1 MTITAGWGGVILAG
15 LLSVLSSPAQT
26 LNNQSL
32 SGKYYFRHVSLGTDG
47 VNPGGLTDPR
57 TLMGA
62 ITFDG
67 AGGYTYIGQQLSGI
81 NAAVSQTGKGVYS
94 LDAGGFLSLDSPLR
108 AGAKINAR
116 FASEAVVGSSTE
128 STDNTYDLFVAIPA
142 PSSGAIFAGPY
153 NCMSL
158 EFPGGSTANMRSTQ
172 FPLSQSAPGTLQAFS
187 VYGHAAGISAG
198 IPLTQQVTGATYTMG
213 VDGLGSLT
221 LGAANNAQLLSGG
234 RTLYLSATGNIVL
247 GGSTA
252 AGGHD
257 IVIGVKALS
266 GASNATWNGTFWGAG
281 LRVDPSAVYGYSGA
295 VAARGLGK
303 LTWSKRFKALGAGAF
318 DYTGINSY
326 TLGADGTGTA
336 DFAQV
341 ALGAAGKAFA
351 GAAINAN
358 DPGAYEIYFGVQTP
372 ALAGTGVFLN
382 PLGVVNAASSAPAG
396 NPISPGEFVTLYGT
410 GLAKSNQTA
419 APPYPLSLNG
429 VSVLINN
436 KPAPLYFVS
445 PGQLNV
451 LVPFATTGPTATIV
465 VQNSNVNSNTVT
477 VPVAAT
483 APGIYTLDQSGS
495 GGGAILHADY
505 SIVNAAKPA
514 IGGETVLIYLTG
526 LGTVTPIVADGTA
539 GNINTLYQSDAD
551 VVVYVGGEQA
561 TVLFKGLAPGYPG
574 LYQLNV
580 TLPQFLKASGNLPL
594 AIQTLN
600 AYHDQVDI
608 PIQ

>member
-1 MTITAGWGGVILAG
+1 MTKLTGWGWVILAG
-15 LLSVLSSPAQT
+15 LLSAAPSFAQT
-26 LNNQSL
+26 LNNQNL
-32 SGKYYFRHVSLGTDG
+32 SGRYYFRHISLGTDG
-47 VNPGGLTDPR
+47 VNPGSLTDAR
-57 TLMGA
+57 TLMGS

-67 AGGYTYIGQQLSGI
+67 SGGYTYIGQLLSGT
-81 NAAVSQTGKGVYS
+81 NAAVSQTGSGKYAV
-94 LDAGGFLSLDSPLR
+94 DAGGFVSLDSPLR
-108 AGAKINAR
+108 SGAKVNAR
-116 FASEAVVGSSTE
+116 FANEAVVGSSTE

-142 PSSGAIFAGPY
+142 PSGGAVFAGPY

-158 EFPGGSTANMRSTQ
+158 EFPGGAAANMRSTQ
-172 FPLSQSAPGTLQAFS
+172 FPLNQSAAGNLHDFS
-187 VYGHAAGISAG
+187 VYGHAAGIALG
-198 IPLTQQVTGATYTMG
+198 VPLTQQVTGATYTMG
-213 VDGLGSLT
+213 ADGLGGIT
-221 LGAANNAQLLSGG
+221 VGTVNNAQLLSGT
-234 RTLYLSATGNIVL
+234 RTLYLSASGNIVL
-247 GGSTA
+247 GGSAA

-266 GASNATWNGTFWGAG
+266 GATNATWNATFWGAG
-281 LRVDPSAVYGYSGA
+281 LRVDPGAVSGYSGA
-295 VAARGLGK
+295 LAARGQGK
-303 LTWSKRFKALGAGAF
+303 LTWTKRFKALGAGVF
-318 DYTGINSY
+318 DYTGVNSY
-326 TLGADGTGTA
+326 SLGADGTGTV
-336 DFAQV
+336 DLTQV
-341 ALGAAGKAFA
+341 AVGAAGNAFA
-351 GAAINAN
+351 GAAISST
-358 DPGAYEIYFGVQTP
+358 DPGAYEIYFGAQTP

-410 GLAKSNQTA
+410 GLAKSSQTA
-419 APPYPLSLNG
+419 TPPYPALLNG
-429 VSVLINN
+429 VSVSING

-445 PGQLNV
+445 ASQINM
-451 LVPFATTGPTATIV
+451 LVPFTTAGPTATIV
-465 VQNSNVNSNTVT
+465 VQNGGVNSNTVT

-483 APGIYTLDQSGS
+483 SPGVYTLDQSGS

-505 SIVNAAKPA
+505 SLVNAAKPA

-526 LGTVTPIVADGTA
+526 LGTVTPGLNDGTA
-539 GNINTLYQSDAD
+539 GNVTTLYTADAD

-580 TLPQFLKASGNLPL
+580 TLPQFLKGSGNLPL

>member
-1 MTITAGWGGVILAG
+1 MTKLTGWGWVTLAG
-15 LLSVLSSPAQT
+15 LLSATPGFAQT

-32 SGKYYFRHVSLGTDG
+32 SGKYYFRHISLGTDG
-47 VNPGGLTDPR
+47 VNPGSLTDAR
-57 TLMGA
+57 TLLGS

-67 AGGYTYIGQQLSGI
+67 NGGYTYIGQLLAGT
-81 NAAVSQTGKGVYS
+81 NAAVSQANSGKYT
-94 LDAGGFLSLDSPLR
+94 LDAGGFVSLDSPLR
-108 AGAKINAR
+108 SGAKINAR
-116 FASEAVVGSSTE
+116 FGSEAVIGSSTE

-142 PSSGAIFAGPY
+142 PAGGAVFAGPY

-158 EFPGGSTANMRSTQ
+158 EFPGGTAANMRSTQ
-172 FPLSQSAPGTLQAFS
+172 FPLNQSAAGNLPGFS
-187 VYGHAAGISAG
+187 VYGHAAGIALSV
-198 IPLTQQVTGATYTMG
+198 PLTQQVTGATYTMG
-213 VDGLGSLT
+213 ADGLGSIT
-221 LGAANNAQLLSGG
+221 VGTVDNAQLLSGT
-234 RTLYLSATGNIVL
+234 RTLYLSASGDIVL

-257 IVIGVKALS
+257 IVIGVKVLP
-266 GASNATWNGTFWGAG
+266 GATNGTWNDTYFGAG
-281 LRVDPSAVYGYSGA
+281 LRIDSSAVAGYSGA
-295 VAARGLGK
+295 VAARGQGK
-303 LTWSKRFKALGAGAF
+303 LTWTKRFKALAAGAF
-318 DYTGINSY
+318 DYTGVNSY
-326 TLGADGTGTA
+326 ALGADGTGTV
-336 DFAQV
+336 DLTQV
-341 ALGAAGKAFA
+341 AVGAAGTAFA
-351 GAAINAN
+351 GAAISST
-358 DPGAYEIYFGVQTP
+358 DPGAYEIYLGVQSPT
-372 ALAGTGVFLN
+372 LAGTGVFLS

-445 PGQLNV
+445 PEQLNV

-465 VQNSNVNSNTVT
+465 VQNGGVNSNTVT

-483 APGIYTLDQSGS
+483 SPGVYTLDQSGS

-505 SIVNAAKPA
+505 SLVNAAKPA

-526 LGTVTPIVADGTA
+526 LGTVTPGLTDGTA
-539 GNINTLYQSDAD
+539 GTITTLYTVDAD

-574 LYQLNV
+574 LYQLNM

-594 AIQTLN
+594 AIQTPN
-600 AYHDQVDI
+600 AFHDQVDI
-608 PIQ
+608 PVQ